1 LGSSINLMSLIGII
15 VMCGIVIND
24 SILKVDTINKL
35 RKSGYSLVRAI
46 MVGGSRRI
54 KPILMTSLTTI
65 LAVAPFL
72 YRGDMGSDLQY
83 PLSVALIGG
92 MVIGTFVSVFYVPVF
107 YYAIYHRKN
116 GK

>member
-1 LGSSINLMSLIGII
+1 MSLIGII
-15 VMCGIVIND
+15 VMCGIVNND

-92 MVIGTFVSVFYVPVF
+92 MVIGSFVSVFYVPVV

-116 GK
+116 GN